1 MALQNF
7 RLSNIHYQKQKWI
20 LMQDSIKLQ
29 MLKLILWSQKEIV
42 IYDSVSRFFGVLY
55 FYLFFIYWCLQ

>member
-55 FYLFFIYWCLQ
+55 FYLFFIY